1 MSALQL
7 VEQIPTVALHI
18 PGNVLV
24 SCYMAGRPEPD
35 PMDAE
40 QWARVR
46 AILHRALEL
55 MPDLRPVYLDD
66 ACAGDARL
74 RAEVESLI
82 AASERS
88 AFIDR
93 PALAPDAST
102 VLIERAPPPL
112 LKEGQTVA
120 HYQVVEKIG
129 EGGMGEVYKAI
140 DTRLNRLVA
149 LKVISHTHGSGHE
162 KQRFA
167 REAKAASALNH
178 PNIVTIYEFNT
189 ESGLD
194 FIAMEYIQGATLHKL
209 IGERQLP
216 LETLLEYARQAAGAV
231 AKAHAA
237 GIVHR
242 DLKPNNIMVTGEG
255 VVKVLDFGL
264 AKQQSAASDPDS
276 TQTQALTKAGTV
288 LGTPAYMSP
297 EQAMGEPADWRSDI
311 FSFGVI
317 LYEIASGRR
326 PFQGKNSQATLHQI
340 AHKEAPS
347 PAEVNPAA
355 PLDLSA
361 VIEKCLK
368 KAPEE
373 RPQSMA
379 EVAAALA
386 APAQAPAA
394 APVIGRRVIV
404 AGALGAAIAGGLLVG
419 RRPHATSSP
428 AGRILTYSLEAQKMR
443 DGKTVG
449 EPYAASAGD
458 AFEAGWKFR
467 LRAQSPQSGFLYVI
481 NNGPGQS
488 GFWILYPPKA
498 SAAALPPNRETL
510 TGWYVFDQ
518 NPGTERLWIV
528 WSEQPLDALESPLH
542 QASGGRVESKGAAAE
557 IERLLTGLQRVQRK
571 TDRTGATRVELTGG
585 AEILGELLELQ
596 HH

>member
-7 VEQIPTVALHI
+7 VEQIAFHI
-18 PGNVLV
+18 PGNVVV
-24 SCYMAGRPEPD
+24 SSYMAGRQAPD

-55 MPDLRPVYLDD
+55 APDLRPGYLDE
-66 ACAGDARL
+66 ACAGNAHL
-74 RAEVESLI
+74 REEVESLI

-93 PALAPDAST
+93 PALAPDAPT
-102 VLIERAPPPL
+102 LTIEQTPPAL
-112 LKEGQTVA
+112 LQSGQTVA

-129 EGGMGEVYKAI
+129 EGGMGEVYKVI
-140 DTRLNRLVA
+140 DKRLDRLAA
-149 LKVISHTHGSGHE
+149 LKVISHAHGHE

-194 FIAMEYIQGATLHKL
+194 FIAMEYIQGATLQKL

-216 LETLLEYARQAAGAV
+216 LETLLEYARQAAGAI

-264 AKQQSAASDPDS
+264 AKQQSAASDPEA
-276 TQTQALTKAGTV
+276 TRTEALTKAGTMV
-288 LGTPAYMSP
+288 GTPAYMSP

-317 LYEIASGRR
+317 LYEIACGRR

-340 AHKEAPS
+340 AHTDPPS

-355 PLDLSA
+355 PRELSA
-361 VIEKCLK
+361 LIEKCLK

-379 EVAAALA
+379 VVAAALA
-386 APAQAPAA
+386 VPVQPPASAPP
-394 APVIGRRVIV
+394 IRRRAVV
-404 AGALGAAIAGGLLVG
+404 AGTLGAAIAGSLLVG
-419 RRPHATSSP
+419 RWPHATSSP
-428 AGRILTYSLEAQKMR
+428 AGRVLTYSIEAQKMR
-443 DGKTVG
+443 DGKPVG
-449 EPYAASAGD
+449 EPYAASAAD

-467 LRAQSPQSGFLYVI
+467 LRAQSPQSGFLYLI
-481 NNGPGQS
+481 NQGPGQS

-498 SAAALPPNRETL
+498 SAAALAPNSETL

-528 WSEQPLDALESPLH
+528 WSERPLDAVEVPLRS
-542 QASGGRVESKGAAAE
+542 ASGGRVESKGAAAE
-557 IERLLTGLQRVQRK
+557 IERLLTGLKRVQRK
-571 TDRTGATRVELTGG
+571 TDRTGANRVELTGG